1 MLSVIFGLLTAI
13 TWGAGDFT
21 GGLASR
27 RSSAYQVVTII
38 WFAGFFVSFVVAVL
52 SGEPLMPLSNW
63 LWCAAAGGFG
73 VLGLLILY
81 QAMADGTMSLVAS
94 VSAVTAAA
102 LPVVVGSF
110 VDGLPGI
117 ATIAGF
123 ILAIVG
129 VWLISQVQN
138 GQRKTQVSLGELK
151 LPLLAGMGFG
161 LYFILMPQGSQDNVF
176 WPMVASRS
184 IGVFV
189 MLVFMITRRRSWLPP
204 RGSYPLLGLNFVL
217 DIAGTIFYILA
228 AQAGRMDI
236 AAVLTSLYPGMT
248 ILLSWMVLREKITRV
263 QWSGIGFALAAIAL
277 ISV

>member
-1 MLSVIFGLLTAI
+1 
-13 TWGAGDFT
+13 
-21 GGLASR
+21 
-27 RSSAYQVVTII
+27 
-38 WFAGFFVSFVVAVL
+38 
-52 SGEPLMPLSNW
+52 MPLSNW

-123 ILAIVG
+123 ILALVG